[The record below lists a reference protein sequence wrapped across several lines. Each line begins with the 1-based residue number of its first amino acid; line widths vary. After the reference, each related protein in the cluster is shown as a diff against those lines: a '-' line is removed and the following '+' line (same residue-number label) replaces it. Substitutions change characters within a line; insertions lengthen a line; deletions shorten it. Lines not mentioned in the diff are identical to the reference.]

1 MFLPIQQQWDN
12 SHIQKIKEARDSRSH
27 HRRKAPIIQK
37 VESIV
42 RSGRPIA
49 AAATA
54 CGVKN
59 TCAAKHAAILRS
71 VGRPKEASISPL
83 IDRSAGPSDKI
94 LSSFWSC
101 PTHRRPSNG
110 PHASCRLSLVS
121 FAINPPGPRG
131 PIPRVA
137 ISSYK
142 TLNRRLRTMLQF
154 FSFSPL
160 LFFYAENVLISRLM
174 NRRID

>member
-1 MFLPIQQQWDN
+1 MIQQPYPEE
-12 SHIQKIKEARDSRSH
+12 IKEARDSRSH
-27 HRRKAPIIQK
+27 HRRKPPIIQK

-42 RSGRPIA
+42 RSGRPVA

-83 IDRSAGPSDKI
+83 IDRSAGASDKI

-101 PTHRRPSNG
+101 PTHRRPSDG

-121 FAINPPGPRG
+121 FAINPLGPRG
-131 PIPRVA
+131 SIPRVA
-137 ISSYK
+137 ISSYR
-142 TLNRRLRTMLQF
+142 TLKSRLRTFYTVLQF

-160 LFFYAENVLISRLM
+160 LFFLHRKC
-174 NRRID
+174 